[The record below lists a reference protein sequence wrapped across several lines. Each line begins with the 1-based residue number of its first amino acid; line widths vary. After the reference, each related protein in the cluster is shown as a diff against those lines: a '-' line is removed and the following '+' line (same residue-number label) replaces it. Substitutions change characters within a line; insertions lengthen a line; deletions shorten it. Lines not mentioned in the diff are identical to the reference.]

1 MDYLAPHWLW
11 LLLVVAALAV
21 LYGLL
26 QWRRRST
33 FTVRFTNVELLDSV
47 APKRPGWRRHLVAG
61 LFLASLALL
70 VVSIARPTRDE
81 AAPLGPVLV
90 LAIDTSLSM
99 DATDVEPNRIE
110 AAQEAATDLVDGL
123 SDNVRVGLISFNGSA
138 TIQVTP
144 TTDHDEVRD
153 AVGRLELAE
162 FTAIGEA
169 IFAGLDAIQI
179 AQSDQADAAAE
190 AGEDLPPSQLVVMSD
205 GETTSGRPD
214 VEAAH
219 GLAQHPDRAG
229 RGVQVERGDPQQGGL
244 ARPVGP
250 EHHPPLSVLD
260 RPGQVRQHGPAVDAD
275 RHLIELEGGGHLRA
289 RPCGVPRWR
298 TWRHRPRPGPPARR
312 GGPARRCAR
321 PPPPRSGPP
330 AGRWPGGGR

>member
-214 VEAAH
+214 VEAAQAAFDA
-219 GLAQHPDRAG
+219 GVPVSTIAFGTQGATIDIPGEGPVDVSVNEQALQAIAESTGGEFFSATTGDELADAFADIG
-229 RGVQVERGDPQQGGL
+229 GTVDSETVEREVGTWFLGL
-244 ARPVGP
+244 GIALLVVTSA
-250 EHHPPLSVLD
+250 LSLLWFS
-260 RPGQVRQHGPAVDAD
+260 RLP
-275 RHLIELEGGGHLRA
+275 
-289 RPCGVPRWR
+289 
-298 TWRHRPRPGPPARR
+298 
-312 GGPARRCAR
+312 
-321 PPPPRSGPP
+321 
-330 AGRWPGGGR
+330 

>member
-70 VVSIARPTRDE
+70 GVSIARPTRGA
-81 AAPLGPVLV
+81 AAPLGPGLV
-90 LAIDTSLSM
+90 LAIETSLSM
-99 DATDVEPNRIE
+99 DATDVEPKRIE

-214 VEAAH
+214 VEAAQ
-219 GLAQHPDRAG
+219 AA
-229 RGVQVERGDPQQGGL
+229 
-244 ARPVGP
+244 
-250 EHHPPLSVLD
+250 S
-260 RPGQVRQHGPAVDAD
+260 DA
-275 RHLIELEGGGHLRA
+275 
-289 RPCGVPRWR
+289 GVPVSTIAFGTQGATIDIPGEGPVDVSVNEQALQAIAESTGGEFFSATTGDELADAFADIGGTVDSETVESEVG
-298 TWRHRPRPGPPARR
+298 TWFLGLGIALLVVTSALSLLWFSRLP
-312 GGPARRCAR
+312 
-321 PPPPRSGPP
+321 
-330 AGRWPGGGR
+330 

>member
-33 FTVRFTNVELLDSV
+33 FTVRFTNVDLLDSV

-214 VEAAH
+214 VEAAQAASDA
-219 GLAQHPDRAG
+219 GVPVSTIAFGTQGATIDIPGEGPVDVSVNEQALQAIAESTGGEFFSATTGDELADAFADIG
-229 RGVQVERGDPQQGGL
+229 GTVDSETVEREVGTWFLGL
-244 ARPVGP
+244 GIALLVVTSA
-250 EHHPPLSVLD
+250 LSLLWFS
-260 RPGQVRQHGPAVDAD
+260 RLP
-275 RHLIELEGGGHLRA
+275 
-289 RPCGVPRWR
+289 
-298 TWRHRPRPGPPARR
+298 
-312 GGPARRCAR
+312 
-321 PPPPRSGPP
+321 
-330 AGRWPGGGR
+330 

>member
-214 VEAAH
+214 VEAAQ
-219 GLAQHPDRAG
+219 AA
-229 RGVQVERGDPQQGGL
+229 
-244 ARPVGP
+244 
-250 EHHPPLSVLD
+250 S
-260 RPGQVRQHGPAVDAD
+260 DA
-275 RHLIELEGGGHLRA
+275 
-289 RPCGVPRWR
+289 GVPVS
-298 TWRHRPRPGPPARR
+298 TIAFGTQGATIDIPGEGPVDVSVNEQALQAIAEST
-312 GGPARRCAR
+312 GGEFFSATT
-321 PPPPRSGPP
+321 
-330 AGRWPGGGR
+330 